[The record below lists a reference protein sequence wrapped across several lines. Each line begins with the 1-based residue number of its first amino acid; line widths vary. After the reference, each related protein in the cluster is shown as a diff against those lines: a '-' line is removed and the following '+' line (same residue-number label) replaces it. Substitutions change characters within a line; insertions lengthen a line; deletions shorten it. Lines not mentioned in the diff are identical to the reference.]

1 LESIQ
6 LLQAFDTILDAP
18 VKEINS
24 LPRTLAT
31 NISPLMKL
39 MSSSKDRAILQFVLS
54 NIYSNQNLHY
64 MLGYTSSTIKKLTSH
79 VNDFLVQSEEM
90 EGRCHED
97 ADREVEN
104 VISQLEKVIR
114 EQENCL
120 ERKRKRLATEEI
132 EDLDFDV
139 QIKKQRLERLTRS
152 RLPRKKLAKRK
163 FKAWKQT
170 LKSQRGKNK
179 GKFRIDRGAEKA
191 IFEVLE
197 EQLKAHHRRWGD
209 EGTGYLE
216 SEKRRLHKKDMR
228 RIANRYLASQ
238 KKKLVKSCETV
249 RSWGRCRNKRSRQAK
264 QHRGTNLWAYARSQ
278 KTWKQRHIN
287 VHYNRAHIKNY
298 TRFAFSERTANKDF
312 VIRRALDDKAYV
324 RCGTSEGF
332 SRPLHRPVQITDA
345 PFELPSSDYPD
356 TVGYVSPGVILL
368 VNEMKE
374 TSHNETDAFSITDA
388 TVTVTCKPKHV
399 YPSTATNWQ
408 NDIFAVRYFFPE
420 EHEVTSNGNSDMDN
434 LPRNIVSF
442 LVWIKD
448 SLLQYDLMSL
458 REDYI
463 RVYDGGDHLVRE
475 RRRNFVLNERLSECK
490 ELLMKPTSCSSNPL
504 LQEIFSKTEILQGSI
519 KKIGKFTIPSLAFF

>member
-6 LLQAFDTILDAP
+6 LLRAFDTILDAP

-24 LPRTLAT
+24 LPRMLAT

-64 MLGYTSSTIKKLTSH
+64 MLGYTSSTIQKFTSH
-79 VNDFLVQSEEM
+79 VNNFLVQSEEM
-90 EGRCHED
+90 EARCHED

-132 EDLDFDV
+132 EDFDFDV
-139 QIKKQRLERLTRS
+139 QIKKQRLERLTHS
-152 RLPRKKLAKRK
+152 RLAKKKLAKRK

-179 GKFRIDRGAEKA
+179 GKFGIDRGAERA

-197 EQLKAHHRRWGD
+197 EQLKAHRRRWGD

-249 RSWGRCRNKRSRQAK
+249 RSWGRCTNKRSRQAK
-264 QHRGTNLWAYARSQ
+264 QHRGKNLWAYARSQ
-278 KTWKQRHIN
+278 KTWKQQHIN

-298 TRFAFSERTANKDF
+298 TRFAFSERAANKDF

-368 VNEMKE
+368 VNDMKE
-374 TSHNETDAFSITDA
+374 VSHNETDVFSITNA

-408 NDIFAVRYFFPE
+408 NDIFAVRYLFPE
-420 EHEVTSNGNSDMDN
+420 EHEVTPDGNSHMDN

-442 LVWIKD
+442 FVWIND
-448 SLLQYDLMSL
+448 SLLQYELMSL

-463 RVYDGGDHLVRE
+463 RVYEGGDHLVRE
-475 RRRNFVLNERLSECK
+475 RRRNSVLNERLSECK
-490 ELLMKPTSCSSNPL
+490 EQLMKTTSCSSNPL

-519 KKIGKFTIPSLAFF
+519 RKIGKFTIPNLAFF